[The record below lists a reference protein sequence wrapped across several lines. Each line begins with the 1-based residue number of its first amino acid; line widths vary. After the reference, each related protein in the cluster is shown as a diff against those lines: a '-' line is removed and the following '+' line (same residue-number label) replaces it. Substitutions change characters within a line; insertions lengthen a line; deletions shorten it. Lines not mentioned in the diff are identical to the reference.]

1 MGRYIYAIY
10 NARLRLAA
18 RSAHTYG
25 EKDAF
30 PKKKQYYINIE
41 NYL

>member
-1 MGRYIYAIY
+1 MESIYSHFIY
-10 NARLRLAA
+10 ARLRLAA

-30 PKKKQYYINIE
+30 PKKKQYSINIE
-41 NYL
+41 N